1 MIKTNVLI
9 GLLALVLFG
18 AAQYQGWNLFH
29 TSTMPNSLGR
39 TYHK

>member
-1 MIKTNVLI
+1 MIKANLLI

-18 AAQYQGWNLFH
+18 TAQYQGWNLFQ
-29 TSTMPNSLGR
+29 SAFMPNSLGR